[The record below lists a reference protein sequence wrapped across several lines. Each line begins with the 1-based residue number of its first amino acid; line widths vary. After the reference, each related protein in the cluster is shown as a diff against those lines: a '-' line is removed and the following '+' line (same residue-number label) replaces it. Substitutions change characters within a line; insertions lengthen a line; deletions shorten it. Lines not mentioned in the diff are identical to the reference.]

1 MADLPKVSILVL
13 AYNYGRFLADALD
26 SLLAQDY
33 AGVVEIIVID
43 DGSTDDTREIASGYL
58 ECSPCVRYLHQE
70 NQGVAGAAN
79 TGLAAATGELI
90 AFHSADDVAL
100 PGKLRRQAEILATR
114 PEVGLVYGDMA
125 VTDAHLK
132 VITPSFWQSQGIQ
145 PVRGDALERALIG
158 PFVSGGT
165 MMFRACYRESFYPL
179 PLWAQWEDWWITVH
193 VAAQAEFEYID
204 EPLILYRQHGANM
217 ILGGTPDLTP
227 GVRMHEWIAE
237 NRQALLA
244 RAGSAP
250 SKETPDANT
259 PSPEPA

>member
-1 MADLPKVSILVL
+1 MPDPKVSVVVL
-13 AYNYGRFLADALD
+13 AHNYGRFLADAIN
-26 SLLAQDY
+26 SLLGQDY
-33 AGVVEIIVID
+33 PAELIVVD
-43 DGSTDDTREIASGYL
+43 DGSTDNTREVTAPYL
-58 ECSPCVRYLHQE
+58 DRVRYIHQE

-100 PGKLRRQAEILATR
+100 PGKIRRQAEILASR

-125 VTDAHLK
+125 VTDASLN
-132 VITPSFWQSQGIQ
+132 VITPSFWASQGIV
-145 PVRGDALERALIG
+145 PVRGDALERALVG

-165 MMFRACYRESFYPL
+165 MMFRALYRDAFYPL
-179 PLWAQWEDWWITVH
+179 PAWAQWEDWWITVH
-193 VAAQAEFEYID
+193 VAALAEFEFFD

-237 NRQALLA
+237 NRAALIA
-244 RAGSAP
+244 QQTTRG
-250 SKETPDANT
+250 EMT
-259 PSPEPA
+259 

>member
-1 MADLPKVSILVL
+1 VTDLPRVSVVVL
-13 AYNYGRFLADALD
+13 AHNYGRFLADAID
-26 SLLAQDY
+26 SLLDQDY
-33 AGVVEIIVID
+33 SGELDLIVVD
-43 DGSTDDTREIASGYL
+43 DGSTDNTREVAAGYADRL
-58 ECSPCVRYLHQE
+58 RYIHQE

-100 PGKLRRQAEILATR
+100 PGKLHRQAEILTSR

-125 VTDAHLK
+125 VTDATLT
-132 VITPSFWQSQGIQ
+132 VIDPSFWASQGIV
-145 PVRGDALERALIG
+145 PVRGDALERALVG

-165 MMFRACYRESFYPL
+165 MMFRARFRDAFYPL
-179 PLWAQWEDWWITVH
+179 PAWAQWEDWWITVH
-193 VAAQAEFEYID
+193 VAAFAEFEFIP

-237 NRQALLA
+237 NRQTLLA
-244 RAGSAP
+244 HAEKTKGDS
-250 SKETPDANT
+250 DA
-259 PSPEPA
+259 

>member
-1 MADLPKVSILVL
+1 MADLPKVSVIVL
-13 AYNYGRFLADALD
+13 AHNYGRFLGEAVEG
-26 SLLAQDY
+26 LLSQDY
-33 AGVVEIIVID
+33 AGEVELIVID
-43 DGSTDDTREIASGYL
+43 DGSTDDTRQVASTYL
-58 ECSPCVRYLHQE
+58 ERSPCVRYIYQE

-125 VTDAHLK
+125 VTDAHLN
-132 VITPSFWQSQGIQ
+132 VITPSFWESQGIV
-145 PVRGDALERALIG
+145 PVRGDALERAMIG

-165 MMFRACYRESFYPL
+165 MMFRACYRDGFYPL
-179 PLWAQWEDWWITVH
+179 PDWAQWEDWWITVH
-193 VAAQAEFEYID
+193 VAALAEFEFIP

-227 GVRMHEWIAE
+227 GVRMHEYIAE
-237 NRQALLA
+237 NRDRLLA
-244 RAGSAP
+244 ARTSLQ
-250 SKETPDANT
+250 
-259 PSPEPA
+259 